1 MPKRT
6 KNSKRKLKK
15 WYKTLGTFQKQG
27 LGLISGG
34 LILIVVFSGWRIRE
48 LTRLSFKGQ
57 MRGVNQESQI
67 SRVKIDKVGLDLAV
81 EPAVISDG
89 TWEVSDKGVSHW
101 SNSANPG
108 QGGNIVIYGHNKNN
122 LFGPIRW
129 LSLGDKI
136 EITDKNENK
145 YEYIIKQIVTT
156 NPDDIEYVLP
166 TNEETLTLYT
176 CTGFLD
182 RQRYVVV
189 AKAAGI

>member
-6 KNSKRKLKK
+6 KNLKRKLKK
-15 WYKTLGTFQKQG
+15 WYKTLGPFQKQG
-27 LGLISGG
+27 LGLIFGG

-57 MRGVNQESQI
+57 MHGANQESQI

-81 EPAVISDG
+81 EPAVVSDG
-89 TWEVSDKGVSHW
+89 TWEVSDSGASHW

-108 QGGNIVIYGHNKNN
+108 QGGNIVIYGHNKTN

-129 LSLGDKI
+129 LAIGETVEL
-136 EITDKNENK
+136 TNK
-145 YEYIIKQIVTT
+145 QGQVYSYKIIKTLTT

>member
-1 MPKRT
+1 M
-6 KNSKRKLKK
+6 N
-15 WYKTLGTFQKQG
+15 GA
-27 LGLISGG
+27 
-34 LILIVVFSGWRIRE
+34 
-48 LTRLSFKGQ
+48 
-57 MRGVNQESQI
+57 NQESQI

-89 TWEVSDKGVSHW
+89 TWEVSATGASHW

-129 LSLGDKI
+129 LNLGDKI

-156 NPDDIEYVLP
+156 NPDQVEYVLP
-166 TNEETLTLYT
+166 TEEETLTLYT
-176 CTGFLD
+176 CTGFFDKD
-182 RQRYVVV
+182 RYLVISRPVQL
-189 AKAAGI
+189 AAP